1 MEEKK
6 TKTTKKMDLLSAI
19 EQIVEKAKDSKLSP
33 EFYRKASK
41 YIKYVSD
48 KLNLTKEQSV
58 MLALFINRSD
68 DSNIY
73 ISELSNDIKCSNTS
87 ILRCMNDIDE
97 LERRE
102 LIRCS
107 RDKGRLS
114 YRVPFDV
121 LDAFRH
127 DEKYVPKKT
136 TGLTFAELFGE
147 LDDIFDLREDNEIT
161 YDAMVAK
168 IESLFADNQ
177 QLEYVQKVKSLNF
190 PDGEDD
196 EMLFV
201 LFCHHF
207 INKSD
212 DFIGYHNLDWLY
224 DDKRTWS
231 QVKGDLISGD
241 HILFIEKLIEYSNDN
256 GMIGREYY
264 RMTQKAK
271 EKFFSELGVANR
283 IGRRRNEDIVKC
295 EKIVEKTLYFGDS
308 VQVQI
313 NELGLLLEN
322 SHYKE
327 IRSRMQD
334 AGFRCGFTCLFYGA
348 PGTGKTE
355 TVLQLARQTGRDILQ
370 VDVSKIKS
378 CWVGES
384 EKNIKSL
391 FNNYREKVKTSIIAP
406 ILLFNEAD
414 AIINK
419 RNEGAERSV
428 DKMENSIQNIILQEM
443 ENLDGILIATT
454 NLAGNM
460 DKAFERRF
468 LYKIKFEKP
477 TLEARMSIWHTM
489 IPALDENVTRTLAT
503 KYDFS
508 GGQIENIARH
518 YAINNIPHGQTDNT
532 IATLTTY
539 CDNERLETK
548 ENRKIGF

>member
-196 EMLFV
+196 
-201 LFCHHF
+201 
-207 INKSD
+207 
-212 DFIGYHNLDWLY
+212 
-224 DDKRTWS
+224 
-231 QVKGDLISGD
+231 
-241 HILFIEKLIEYSNDN
+241 
-256 GMIGREYY
+256 
-264 RMTQKAK
+264 
-271 EKFFSELGVANR
+271 
-283 IGRRRNEDIVKC
+283 
-295 EKIVEKTLYFGDS
+295 
-308 VQVQI
+308 
-313 NELGLLLEN
+313 
-322 SHYKE
+322 
-327 IRSRMQD
+327 
-334 AGFRCGFTCLFYGA
+334 
-348 PGTGKTE
+348 
-355 TVLQLARQTGRDILQ
+355 
-370 VDVSKIKS
+370 
-378 CWVGES
+378 
-384 EKNIKSL
+384 
-391 FNNYREKVKTSIIAP
+391 
-406 ILLFNEAD
+406 
-414 AIINK
+414 
-419 RNEGAERSV
+419 
-428 DKMENSIQNIILQEM
+428 
-443 ENLDGILIATT
+443 
-454 NLAGNM
+454 
-460 DKAFERRF
+460 
-468 LYKIKFEKP
+468 
-477 TLEARMSIWHTM
+477 
-489 IPALDENVTRTLAT
+489 
-503 KYDFS
+503 
-508 GGQIENIARH
+508 
-518 YAINNIPHGQTDNT
+518 
-532 IATLTTY
+532 
-539 CDNERLETK
+539 
-548 ENRKIGF
+548 